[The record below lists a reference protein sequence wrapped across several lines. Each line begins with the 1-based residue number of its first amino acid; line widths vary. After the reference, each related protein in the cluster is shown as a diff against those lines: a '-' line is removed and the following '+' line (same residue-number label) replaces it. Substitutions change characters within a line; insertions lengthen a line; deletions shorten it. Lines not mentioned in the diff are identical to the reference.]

1 MAQWK
6 LPENL
11 EDFLPVQAKKLE
23 NYRRQLLDL
32 FEKLGYKFIIP
43 SLLEYEDSLNAH
55 GKDLNLDTFKVV
67 DQMSGRM
74 MGVSSDLTTQ
84 VSRIDAYLSAGKGE
98 NKLCYAGPI
107 IRTKAAMGQSREL
120 YQIGLEYY
128 GNPKV
133 EADTE
138 IVNTLIKSLKLL
150 NINDIIIDINHLAVY
165 RSIINEIDLDVN
177 QKDLLAEAV
186 TLKDKTQINHILQ
199 STKDKKTIDK
209 LTNLVDLYGN
219 QDVFKLIKEQFANDK
234 ELKKCFDDV
243 QKIVDV
249 VEKEGAKVNFDFSD
263 IRGYQYHTGIMFAAY
278 ASGFKSALAQGGR
291 YDNLNSS
298 LGSMRPATGF
308 SMDLKYIVN
317 HQ

>member
-84 VSRIDAYLSAGKGE
+84 VSRIDAYLSEGKGE

-107 IRTKAAMGQSREL
+107 IRTKAGIGQSREL

-138 IVNTLIKSLKLL
+138 IVNTLIESLKLL
-150 NINDIIIDINHLAVY
+150 KIKDIIIDINHLAVY
-165 RSIINEIDLDVN
+165 RSIIKEVDLDVN

-199 STKDKKTIDK
+199 PTKDKRTIDK
-209 LTNLVDLYGN
+209 LTNLIDLYGD
-219 QDVFKLIKEQFANDK
+219 QDVFKLIKEQFSNDK

-243 QKIVDV
+243 QKV
-249 VEKEGAKVNFDFSD
+249 VNVADKAGAKVNFDFSD

>member
-23 NYRRQLLDL
+23 SYRRQLLDL

-84 VSRIDAYLSAGKGE
+84 VSRIDAYLSEGKGE

-107 IRTKAAMGQSREL
+107 IRTKAGIGQSREL

-138 IVNTLIKSLKLL
+138 IVNTLIESLKLL
-150 NINDIIIDINHLAVY
+150 NIKDIIIDINHLAVY
-165 RSIINEIDLDVN
+165 RSIIKEVDLDVN

-186 TLKDKTQINHILQ
+186 TLKDKTQISHILQ
-199 STKDKKTIDK
+199 ATKNKKIID
-209 LTNLVDLYGN
+209 LLSNLVDLYGN
-219 QDVFKLIKEQFANDK
+219 QDVFKLIKEQFAKDK
-234 ELKKCFDDV
+234 ELNKCFDDV
-243 QKIVDV
+243 QKVVDV
-249 VEKEGAKVNFDFSD
+249 VDKAGAKVNFDFSD
-263 IRGYQYHTGIMFAAY
+263 IRGYLYHTGIMFAAY
-278 ASGFKSALAQGGR
+278 APGFKSALAQGGR

>member
-1 MAQWK
+1 
-6 LPENL
+6 
-11 EDFLPVQAKKLE
+11 
-23 NYRRQLLDL
+23 
-32 FEKLGYKFIIP
+32 
-43 SLLEYEDSLNAH
+43 
-55 GKDLNLDTFKVV
+55 
-67 DQMSGRM
+67 
-74 MGVSSDLTTQ
+74 
-84 VSRIDAYLSAGKGE
+84 
-98 NKLCYAGPI
+98 
-107 IRTKAAMGQSREL
+107 
-120 YQIGLEYY
+120 
-128 GNPKV
+128 
-133 EADTE
+133 
-138 IVNTLIKSLKLL
+138 
-150 NINDIIIDINHLAVY
+150 
-165 RSIINEIDLDVN
+165 
-177 QKDLLAEAV
+177 
-186 TLKDKTQINHILQ
+186 
-199 STKDKKTIDK
+199 

>member
-23 NYRRQLLDL
+23 SYRRQLLDL

-84 VSRIDAYLSAGKGE
+84 VSRIDAYLSEGKGE

-120 YQIGLEYY
+120 YQVGLEYY
-128 GNPKV
+128 GNPNV

-138 IVNTLIKSLKLL
+138 IVNTLIESLKLL
-150 NINDIIIDINHLAVY
+150 NIKDIIIDINHLAVY
-165 RSIINEIDLDVN
+165 RSIIKEVDLDIN

-186 TLKDKTQINHILQ
+186 TLKDKTQISHILQ
-199 STKDKKTIDK
+199 TTKNKKIID
-209 LTNLVDLYGN
+209 LLSNLVELYGD
-219 QDVFKLIKEQFANDK
+219 QDVFKLIKEQFSKDK

-243 QKIVDV
+243 QKVVDV